1 MNMAK
6 VFKIR
11 QEKHVKR
18 LGIPFRK
25 LSSTVTFETESWKGG
40 RGWKGLAT
48 WTQWAFSV
56 LGNTASQISV
66 VPGVSNCALSKLR
79 EL

>member
-1 MNMAK
+1 MNIAK

-25 LSSTVTFETESWKGG
+25 LSSTVTLETESWKGG
-40 RGWKGLAT
+40 RGGGRVERAGDRDT
-48 WTQWAFSV
+48 VGIFCAREHSQPD
-56 LGNTASQISV
+56 LGGAW
-66 VPGVSNCALSKLR
+66 G
-79 EL
+79 